1 MKHSRT
7 RALTSTLT
15 VLAVALTL
23 ASCSG
28 GGAAADHNDADV
40 MFATMMIP
48 HHAQAVEM
56 SEAVLAKDGVDE
68 GVVDLA
74 ERVKDAQQPEID
86 QMTGWLETWG
96 EDVPA
101 MSGAHSAHG
110 GMPGMMSAEQ
120 MKALADA
127 PGEQASPLFLQRMT
141 EHHQGAIDMA
151 KEQVA
156 DGENAEAVDLAE
168 RIAADQQE
176 EIEEMQ
182 ELLTKL

>member
-1 MKHSRT
+1 MKHPRT

-15 VLAVALTL
+15 ALAAALTL

-28 GGAAADHNDADV
+28 GEVEAAHNDADV

-56 SEAVLAKDGVDE
+56 SETVLAKDGVDE

-86 QMTGWLETWG
+86 QMTGWLKTWG

-101 MSGAHSAHG
+101 MSGAHTAHG
-110 GMPGMMSAEQ
+110 DMPGMMSAAE

-127 PGEQASPLFLQRMT
+127 PGEQASQLFLQQMT

-156 DGENAEAVDLAE
+156 DGENAAAVELAE
-168 RIAADQQE
+168 AIAADQQQ

-182 ELLTKL
+182 DLLTEL